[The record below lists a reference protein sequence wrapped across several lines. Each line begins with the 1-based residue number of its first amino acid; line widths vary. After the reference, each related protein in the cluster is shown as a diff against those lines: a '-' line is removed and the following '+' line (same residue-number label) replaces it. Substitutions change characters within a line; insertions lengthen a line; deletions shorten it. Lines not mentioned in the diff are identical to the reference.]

1 MSDENKEAPDKGK
14 ADPEAAF
21 TKLLDKH
28 SNDGIALAR
37 LLHGENHDLRQKN
50 ADLRGKVPTDGSVVL
65 TGEQVKEWSAYQ
77 ALGKP
82 DDLRKTVREHPELA
96 QKVAAFEREKE
107 IADIAQKAGGY
118 KPSVLQLLADRDKV
132 AFEVK
137 DEKGKDGKTT
147 QVVMV
152 KVGDKEP
159 EPIDD
164 YAATH
169 WADLLPSLK
178 PESGATAKA
187 PARGTPSFDVPLN
200 GEVNR
205 TPSPARRNDDPIE
218 AQVRTDLAG
227 LF

>member
-1 MSDENKEAPDKGK
+1 MSEENKEAPDKGK

-28 SNDGIALAR
+28 ANDGIALAR

-96 QKVAAFEREKE
+96 QKVSAFEREKE
-107 IADIAQKAGGY
+107 VADIGSIAGM

-132 AFEVK
+132 TFEVK
-137 DEKGKDGKTT
+137 DGKDDKGKPT
-147 QVVMV
+147 QTVMV
-152 KVGDKEP
+152 KVGDALT
-159 EPIDD
+159 PIDE
-164 YAATH
+164 YADKH

-178 PESGATAKA
+178 PESGTTAKA
-187 PARGTPSFDVPLN
+187 PARGTPSFDVSRGN
-200 GEVNR
+200 DANR
-205 TPSPARRNDDPIE
+205 TPPANQRQDINPIE